1 MHHMTI
7 IIGNLGKDPEMRY
20 IPSGQAVCSFSVAS
34 TRKYTTGNGE
44 QVKETIWF
52 RVQTWGKLAEVCNQY
67 LKKGGL
73 VYVEGRLIPDKQTG
87 SPRVWSKQDGTAGAS
102 FEVNAQTVRFLSRME
117 SGAQVEHHTDNT
129 DAHPEDE
136 IPF

>member
-1 MHHMTI
+1 MLNVVHL
-7 IIGNLGKDPEMRY
+7 IGNLGKDPELRY
-20 IPSGQAVCSFSVAS
+20 TPSGQAVCSFSVAS

-87 SPRVWSKQDGTAGAS
+87 SPRVWNKQDGTAGAS

-117 SGAQVEHHTDNT
+117 SGDHEQVEHH
-129 DAHPEDE
+129 AEPVSEED

>member
-1 MHHMTI
+1 MHHTTI
-7 IIGNLGKDPEMRY
+7 ILGNLGKDPEMRY
-20 IPSGQAVCSFSVAS
+20 TPSGQAVCSFSVAS
-34 TRKYTTGNGE
+34 TRKYTSSNGE

-117 SGAQVEHHTDNT
+117 SGEQAEHHTD
-129 DAHPEDE
+129 APPEDD

>member
-20 IPSGQAVCSFSVAS
+20 TPSEQAVCSFSVAS
-34 TRKYTTGNGE
+34 TRKYTSGNGE

-117 SGAQVEHHTDNT
+117 SGDHEQVEHH
-129 DAHPEDE
+129 AEGE
-136 IPF
+136 GEVVPF